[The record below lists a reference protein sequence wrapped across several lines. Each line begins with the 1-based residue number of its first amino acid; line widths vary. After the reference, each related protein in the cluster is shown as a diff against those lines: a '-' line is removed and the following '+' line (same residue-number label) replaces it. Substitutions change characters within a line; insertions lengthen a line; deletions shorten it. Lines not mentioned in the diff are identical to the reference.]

1 MNSAVVADKKGTE
14 VFEKWN
20 ENMERN
26 TTKNGLN
33 HDLLKT
39 T

>member
-1 MNSAVVADKKGTE
+1 M
-14 VFEKWN
+14 FEKWN
-20 ENMERN
+20 ENMESGKKHYK
-26 TTKNGLN
+26 KNGLN